1 MSYRDTLLD
10 LGAKPHD
17 YFTQS
22 RAEMIPFVPETAKK
36 IIDIGCG
43 KGELGEQ
50 VKAARQAEVWGLEI
64 DPASAKVAET
74 RLDKVLTGDIVALL
88 PQLPDNYFDVIIF
101 CDVLEH
107 IVDPFSLLN
116 EIKKKLTP
124 GGVVVCS
131 IPNMRYL
138 LTLKALLINK
148 DWHYTHE
155 GVLDK
160 THLRFFTQKSI
171 RDTFEALGFEI
182 KTLVGINPIIS
193 YKFTILNLLSLGYL
207 SDTRFIQFACVA
219 KPK

>member
-1 MSYRDTLLD
+1 MSYRATLLD
-10 LGAKPHD
+10 LNTKPHD

-22 RAEMIPFVPETAKK
+22 RAEMIPFIPKNAKK

-50 VKAARQAEVWGLEI
+50 IKTARQAEVWGLEI
-64 DPASAKVAET
+64 DPVAAKIAET
-74 RLDKVLTGDIVALL
+74 KLDIVVTGDITTLL
-88 PQLPDNYFDVIIF
+88 SQLPDAYFDAIIF

-107 IVDPFSLLN
+107 IVDPFSLLIK
-116 EIKKKLTP
+116 IKKKLAP

-131 IPNMRYL
+131 IPNVRYL
-138 LTLKALLINK
+138 LTLKTLLFDK

-160 THLRFFTQKSI
+160 THLRFFTKKSI
-171 RDTFEALGFEI
+171 RDTFEALDFEI
-182 KTLVGINPIIS
+182 ISLTGINPIVS
-193 YKFTILNLLSLGYL
+193 YKFTILNVLSLGYL